1 MYYLLTYRTRR
12 CLFATADDAFH
23 CLQAWQQWAE
33 AHTCNLVDYLL
44 LPHCLQL
51 VLQGRIQVY
60 RTKTLV
66 IQQLTDEELLASLAR
81 LGMHGRNYP
90 FCGTYE
96 LYHASNCYAALGK
109 AGFYALPY
117 PLSVILKAKKNQSSK
132 RARTVD
138 CDEIA

>member
-51 VLQGRIQVY
+51 VLQGRIDVC
-60 RTKTLV
+60 RNKML
-66 IQQLTDEELLASLAR
+66 IIELLTDEQLLVSLGK
-81 LGMHGRNYP
+81 LGVQGKNYP

-109 AGFYALPY
+109 AGFYA
-117 PLSVILKAKKNQSSK
+117 
-132 RARTVD
+132 
-138 CDEIA
+138 